1 MLILFLLFATP
12 GTSNT
17 NLADAAFISK
27 IDIINFWGAN
37 YCLWCDRRPKR
48 LFKNVAISKLH
59 FHQLHQTLPRARNI
73 QIVSFRSRQ
82 ELSIQ
87 RRPQDSGISTIFLI
101 PSRWFTKGKA
111 GSIYN
116 RCFGAGR
123 ILNRRTRSQESLE
136 VNAL

>member
-1 MLILFLLFATP
+1 MLILFLLFAMP

-27 IDIINFWGAN
+27 IDIIFFGAN

-73 QIVSFRSRQ
+73 HSNCVFQIQ
-82 ELSIQ
+82 AGAPIQ

-111 GSIYN
+111 GSLYN

>member
-1 MLILFLLFATP
+1 MLILFLLFAKP

-27 IDIINFWGAN
+27 IDIIYIFIFFAIIVCAAIGVQNDFSRTSLFLNCIFTN
-37 YCLWCDRRPKR
+37 YIKHS
-48 LFKNVAISKLH
+48 I
-59 FHQLHQTLPRARNI
+59 PRARNI

-111 GSIYN
+111 GSLYN

-123 ILNRRTRSQESLE
+123 ILNRRTRSKNPREK
-136 VNAL
+136 